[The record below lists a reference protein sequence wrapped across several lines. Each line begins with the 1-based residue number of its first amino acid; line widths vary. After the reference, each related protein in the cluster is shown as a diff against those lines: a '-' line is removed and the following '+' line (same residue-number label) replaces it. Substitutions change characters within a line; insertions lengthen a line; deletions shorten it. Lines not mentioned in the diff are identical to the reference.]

1 MTVTKFESKLVEL
14 HSPAIWFVHNYGIIK
29 LNYYSV
35 VIYKNGRS
43 LLDVTTGGFFCSSW
57 VLNEEKL
64 KHFQIW
70 F

>member
-1 MTVTKFESKLVEL
+1 MFQLLIEKEVFTMTVTKFESKLVEL

-43 LLDVTTGGFFCSSW
+43 LLDVTTGGFF
-57 VLNEEKL
+57 VAVG
-64 KHFQIW
+64 F
-70 F
+70 

>member
-1 MTVTKFESKLVEL
+1 MFQLLIEKEVLTMTVTKFESKLVEL

-43 LLDVTTGGFFCSSW
+43 LLDVTTGGFF
-57 VLNEEKL
+57 VAVG
-64 KHFQIW
+64 F
-70 F
+70 